1 MNQNQPMPRSNLKK
15 VDMLSKVYKMKT
27 SLYDGTHRDKS
38 AEWHDGAHDALT
50 KVLNFI
56 NEYAN

>member
-1 MNQNQPMPRSNLKK
+1 MPRSNLKK